1 VYIVSAFWEFWL
13 TKFSLFKQHW
23 NSIVSSFSKPLN
35 FNSGMK
41 QNNGQSGQYLNTET
55 IGMKPKNNL
64 TGPYFKKELILA
76 DFRLANLSRDC
87 SVIGRREVLTG
98 KAKFGIFGD
107 GKEIIQM
114 ALAKQFKNGDWRSG
128 YYRDQTWMMAMG
140 LYDSLEFFHQLYGNI
155 DDQFNSGSGGRVFNN
170 HFSVPNI
177 NRDGTWR
184 DLTKQKNSS
193 ADISPT
199 AGQMPR
205 LLGLAYASKLFRQ
218 NKDLKQF
225 TTLSLNGNEVAFG
238 SIGDASTSE
247 GYFWETIN
255 AAGVLQVPMAVS
267 IYDDGYGISVPKKYQ
282 TTKGSISEILKG
294 FETEKDKPGIR
305 IFKGKGWD
313 YPGLIKLYE
322 EGIAIC
328 REQHTPVVFHI
339 EEVTQPQGHS
349 TSGSH
354 ERYKS
359 EERLKWEIE
368 FDPIRKMREWIHSL
382 DIATDEELDKIVV
395 EAEEEAKES
404 RRKGWE
410 SFQTP
415 IKTERDALV
424 KIINDRSCKCTD
436 KVKENSVDS
445 YTEELKQVASPIRKD
460 NFVTA
465 RKILRNICGTCLK
478 ADNLNEELNGWL
490 KRNYADALKGYDS
503 FLYNETPTSVL
514 NVKPVA
520 PVYSADSPEVPGRQV
535 LRDNYDKLFSK
546 YPLLVT
552 FGEDTGVIGGV
563 NQSLEGLQKKFGELR
578 ITDTGIREA
587 TILGQG
593 LGLALRGMRP
603 IAEIQYL
610 DYLMYALQIL
620 SDDLATTHYR
630 SAGKMVAPL
639 IISTRGHRLE
649 GIWHSGSPM
658 SMLIN
663 SVRGVYV
670 CSPRDM
676 TRAAGF
682 YNTLL
687 EGNDPA
693 VVIEPLN
700 GYRLKEKLPDN
711 LGEFKIQLGIP
722 EILNPG
728 TDLTIVTYGSTVK
741 IAIEAVKQLA
751 LHDISVELID
761 VQTLIPFDKNKMIV
775 ESLKKTNR
783 VLFLDE
789 DVPGGTTAY
798 MMQEVL
804 EKQNGWQFLDSPPK
818 TLAAKEHRPAYTTDG
833 DYFSKPN
840 AEDVFDV
847 VYGMMK
853 EAVPDKY

>member
-1 VYIVSAFWEFWL
+1 
-13 TKFSLFKQHW
+13 
-23 NSIVSSFSKPLN
+23 
-35 FNSGMK
+35 MK
-41 QNNGQSGQYLNTET
+41 QNNHETGEYLIKENIEMKQNNNQSE
-55 IGMKPKNNL
+55 K
-64 TGPYFKKELILA
+64 YFNKESILA
-76 DFRLANLSRDC
+76 DYRMANLSRSL
-87 SVIGRREVLTG
+87 SVIGRKEVLTG

-107 GKEIIQM
+107 GKEIIQL

-140 LYDSLEFFHQLYGNI
+140 LYDSLEFFHQLYGNT
-155 DDQFNSGSGGRVFNN
+155 DNQFNTGSGGRVFNN
-170 HFSVPNI
+170 HFSIPNI
-177 NRDGTWR
+177 NPDGSWR

-218 NKDLKQF
+218 NKDLQQF
-225 TTLSLNGNEVAFG
+225 TTLSVNGNEVAFG

-267 IYDDGYGISVPKKYQ
+267 VYDDGYGISVPKKYQ

-313 YPGLIKLYE
+313 YAGLIKLYE

-359 EERLKWEIE
+359 VERLKWEEE
-368 FDPIRKMREWIHSL
+368 FDPIKKMREWILSSEITTS
-382 DIATDEELDKIVV
+382 DELDNIALA
-395 EAEEEAKES
+395 AEEEAKES
-404 RRKGWE
+404 RKKGWE
-410 SFQTP
+410 SFQNP
-415 IKTERDALV
+415 IKIERDALV
-424 KIINDRSCKCTD
+424 KIINDRSCKCTE
-436 KVKENSVDS
+436 KAKEETIES
-445 YTEELKQVASPIRKD
+445 YAEDLKQVPAPIRKD

-465 RKILRNICGTCLK
+465 RKILRNICGSCLK
-478 ADNLNEELNGWL
+478 SDNLKEELQGWL
-490 KRNYADALKGYDS
+490 KRNYATARKSYDS
-503 FLYNETPTSVL
+503 FLYNETPSSVL
-514 NVKPVA
+514 NVKPVP
-520 PVYSADSPEVPGRQV
+520 PVYSSDSQEVPGRQI
-535 LRDNYDKLFSK
+535 LRDNYDKLFTK
-546 YPLLVT
+546 YPLLLT
-552 FGEDTGVIGGV
+552 FGEDTGGIGGV

-593 LGLALRGMRP
+593 LGLSLRGLRP

-610 DYLMYALQIL
+610 DYLMYALQVL

-630 SAGKMVAPL
+630 TAGRMIAPL

-693 VVIEPLN
+693 IVIEPLN
-700 GYRLKEKLPDN
+700 GYRLKEKMPDN
-711 LGEFKIQLGIP
+711 IGEFRLPLGIP
-722 EILNPG
+722 EILSNG

-741 IAIEAVKQLA
+741 IAVEAVKHLA
-751 LHDISVELID
+751 AHNISVELID
-761 VQTLIPFDKNKMIV
+761 VQTLVPFDRNKMIL

-783 VLFLDE
+783 ILFLDE
-789 DVPGGTTAY
+789 DLPGGTTAY

-804 EKQNGWQFLDSPPK
+804 EKQGGWQYLDSPPK

-833 DYFSKPN
+833 DYFSKPS
-840 AEDVFDV
+840 AEDVFDI
-847 VYGMMK
+847 VYEMMK
-853 EAVPDKY
+853 EAEPEKYQGVVE

>member
-1 VYIVSAFWEFWL
+1 MKD
-13 TKFSLFKQHW
+13 TGSL
-23 NSIVSSFSKPLN
+23 S
-35 FNSGMK
+35 
-41 QNNGQSGQYLNTET
+41 
-55 IGMKPKNNL
+55 
-64 TGPYFKKELILA
+64 ELKISREEILA
-76 DFRLANLSRDC
+76 DFRLANLSRNL
-87 SVIGRREVLTG
+87 SIIGRREVLTG

-107 GKEIIQM
+107 GKEIIQL

-140 LYDSLEFFHQLYGNI
+140 LYTSLEFFHQLYGNTDREI
-155 DDQFNSGSGGRVFNN
+155 NPGSAGRVFNN

-177 NRDGTWR
+177 NPDGSWL

-193 ADISPT
+193 SDISPT

-218 NKDLKQF
+218 NKELHKY
-225 TTLSLNGNEVAFG
+225 TTLSKMGNEVAFG

-247 GYFWETIN
+247 GHFWETIN

-267 IYDDGYGISVPKKYQ
+267 VYDDGYGISVPKKYQ

-294 FETEKDKPGIR
+294 FESEKGKPGIR

-313 YPGLIKLYE
+313 YEGLIKLYK

-328 REQHTPVVFHI
+328 RTEQTPVLFHI

-354 ERYKS
+354 ERYKN
-359 EERLKWEIE
+359 EERLKWEAD
-368 FDPIRKMREWIHSL
+368 FDPIKKMREWIIETSV
-382 DIATDEELDKIVV
+382 ATSGELDKLAA
-395 EAEEEAKES
+395 EAEEEAKAA
-404 RRKGWE
+404 RKTGWE
-410 SFQTP
+410 MFQNP

-424 KIINDRSCKCTD
+424 KIIDARSCRCNEDPKEDSVVNYTD
-436 KVKENSVDS
+436 
-445 YTEELKQVASPIRKD
+445 ELKRVPAPIRKD

-465 RKILRNICGTCLK
+465 RKILRNICADCNKSGSLK
-478 ADNLNEELNGWL
+478 DELQGWL
-490 KRNYADALKGYDS
+490 RRNYEDASVSYDS

-520 PVYSADSPEVPGRQV
+520 PVYSESSPEVPGRQI
-535 LRDNYDKLFSK
+535 LRDNYDKLFTK

-552 FGEDTGVIGGV
+552 FGEDTGGIGGV

-593 LGLALRGMRP
+593 IGLSLRGMRP

-610 DYLMYALQIL
+610 DYLMYALQLL

-630 SAGKMVAPL
+630 TAGRMVAPL

-693 VVIEPLN
+693 IVIEPLN
-700 GYRLKEKLPDN
+700 GYRLKERLPDN
-711 LGEFKIQLGIP
+711 IGELKIELGIP
-722 EILNPG
+722 EIICQG
-728 TDLTIVTYGSTVK
+728 TDLTIVTYGSTVRV
-741 IAIEAVKQLA
+741 AHDAVELLA
-751 LHDISVELID
+751 KHNISVELID
-761 VQTLIPFDKNKMIV
+761 VQTLVPFDRHKMIV
-775 ESLKKTNR
+775 ESIKKTNR
-783 VLFLDE
+783 ILFLDE

-804 EKQNGWQFLDSPPK
+804 EKQKAWQFLDSPPK
-818 TLAAKEHRPAYTTDG
+818 TLTGKEHRPAYTTDG
-833 DYFSKPN
+833 DYFSKPSS
-840 AEDVFDV
+840 EDIFDA
-847 VYGMMK
+847 VYEIMK
-853 EAVPDKY
+853 EAAPGKF

>member
-1 VYIVSAFWEFWL
+1 MDQSKNSEGHYI
-13 TKFSLFKQHW
+13 
-23 NSIVSSFSKPLN
+23 N
-35 FNSGMK
+35 
-41 QNNGQSGQYLNTET
+41 
-55 IGMKPKNNL
+55 
-64 TGPYFKKELILA
+64 KESVLA
-76 DFRLANLSRDC
+76 DFRLANLSRNL
-87 SVIGRREVLTG
+87 SIIGRREVLTG

-107 GKEIIQM
+107 GKEIIQI
-114 ALAKQFKNGDWRSG
+114 ALAKQFRNGDWRSG

-140 LYDSLEFFHQLYGNI
+140 LYDSVEFFHQLYGNTDREI
-155 DDQFNSGSGGRVFNN
+155 NPGSGGRVFNN

-177 NRDGTWR
+177 NPDGTWR

-193 ADISPT
+193 SDISPT

-218 NKDLKQF
+218 NKELHKF
-225 TTLSLNGNEVAFG
+225 KTLSINGNEVAFG

-247 GYFWETIN
+247 GHFWETIN

-267 IYDDGYGISVPKKYQ
+267 VYDDGYGISVPKKYQ
-282 TTKGSISEILKG
+282 TTKGSISDILRG
-294 FETEKDKPGIR
+294 FEDEPGKPGIL

-322 EGIAIC
+322 EGIDIC
-328 REQHTPVVFHI
+328 RRDHKPVVFHI
-339 EEVTQPQGHS
+339 EEVTQPLGHS

-359 EERLKWEIE
+359 KERLKWEEE
-368 FDPIRKMREWIHSL
+368 FDPISRMQEWIIN
-382 DIATDEELDKIVV
+382 DGIATQEELDKISA

-404 RRKGWE
+404 RKKGWE
-410 SFQTP
+410 MFQNP
-415 IKTERDALV
+415 IKIERDALV
-424 KIINDRSCKCTD
+424 KIINDRSCRCVEENKEAAVD
-436 KVKENSVDS
+436 DINDDLKKV
-445 YTEELKQVASPIRKD
+445 LSPIRKD
-460 NFVTA
+460 NFMAA
-465 RKILRNICGTCLK
+465 RKILRNVCSTCSK
-478 ADNLNEELNGWL
+478 ADNLKEELQGWL
-490 KRNYADALKGYDS
+490 RRNYQDAAKSYDT
-503 FLYNETPTSVL
+503 FLYNEMPTSVL
-514 NVKPVA
+514 NVKPV
-520 PVYSADSPEVPGRQV
+520 PLKYADNPEEVPGRQI

-552 FGEDTGVIGGV
+552 FGEDSGYIGGV

-593 LGLALRGMRP
+593 IGLALRGMRP

-610 DYLMYALQIL
+610 DYLMYAIQIL

-630 SAGKMVAPL
+630 TAGRMIAPL

-658 SMLIN
+658 SMLVN

-693 VVIEPLN
+693 IVIEPLN
-700 GYRLKEKLPDN
+700 GYRLKEKMPDN
-711 LGEFKIQLGIP
+711 LGEFKIELGIP
-722 EILNPG
+722 EILSEG
-728 TDLTIVTYGSTVK
+728 TDLTLVTYGSIVR
-741 IAIEAVKQLA
+741 IAAEAVKQLA
-751 LHDISVELID
+751 AHGISVELID
-761 VQTLIPFDKNKMIV
+761 VQTLVPFDRNRTILN
-775 ESLKKTNR
+775 SLKKTGR

-804 EKQNGWQFLDSPPK
+804 ENHGGWNYLDSPPK
-818 TLAAKEHRPAYTTDG
+818 TLTGKEHRPAYTTDG
-833 DYFSKPN
+833 DYFSKPS
-840 AEDVFDV
+840 AEDIFDA
-847 VYGMMK
+847 VYEMMK
-853 EAVPDKY
+853 ESIPEKY

>member
-1 VYIVSAFWEFWL
+1 
-13 TKFSLFKQHW
+13 
-23 NSIVSSFSKPLN
+23 
-35 FNSGMK
+35 MK
-41 QNNGQSGQYLNTET
+41 QITNLSKSNMNKET
-55 IGMKPKNNL
+55 
-64 TGPYFKKELILA
+64 ILA
-76 DFRLANLSRDC
+76 DFKLANVSRFLSI
-87 SVIGRREVLTG
+87 VGRREVLSG

-107 GKEIIQM
+107 GKEIIQIV
-114 ALAKQFKNGDWRSG
+114 LAKQFMMGDWRSG

-140 LYDSLEFFHQLYGNI
+140 HYNSLEFFHQLYGNTNREI
-155 DDQFNSGSGGRVFNN
+155 NPGSGGRVFNN
-170 HFSVPNI
+170 HFSIPNI
-177 NRDGTWR
+177 NQDGSWR

-193 ADISPT
+193 SDISPT

-218 NKDLKQF
+218 NKDLHQF
-225 TTLSLNGNEVAFG
+225 TTLTNKGNEVAFG

-247 GYFWETIN
+247 GHFWETMN
-255 AAGVLQVPMAVS
+255 AAGVLQVPLAISV
-267 IYDDGYGISVPKKYQ
+267 YDDGYGISVPKKYQ

-294 FETEKDKPGIR
+294 FESEKNKPGIR

-313 YPGLIKLYE
+313 YPGLLKLYE

-328 REQHTPVVFHI
+328 RKEHTPVLFHI

-359 EERLKWEIE
+359 EERLKWEEE
-368 FDPIRKMREWIHSL
+368 FDPVKKMKEWILVSV
-382 DIATDEELDKIVV
+382 IASSEELDIIAA
-395 EAEEEAKES
+395 EAEEEVKES
-404 RRKGWE
+404 RKKAWE
-410 SFQTP
+410 MFQNP
-415 IKTERDALV
+415 IKVERDALV
-424 KIINDRSCKCTD
+424 KIINQRTCVCTEEA
-436 KVKENSVDS
+436 KEDTVEN
-445 YTEELKQVASPIRKD
+445 YTEDLKNVISPIRKD

-465 RKILRNICGTCLK
+465 RKILRNVCGSCNK
-478 ADNLNEELNGWL
+478 SDNLKEELQGWL
-490 KRNYADALKGYDS
+490 KRNYDDAGISYDS
-503 FLYNETPTSVL
+503 FLYNETTTSVL

-520 PVYSADSPEVPGRQV
+520 PVYSVDSPEVPGRQI
-535 LRDNYDKLFSK
+535 LRENYNKLFTK

-552 FGEDTGVIGGV
+552 FGEDTGGIGGV

-593 LGLALRGMRP
+593 IGLSLRGMRP

-610 DYLMYALQIL
+610 DYLMYALQLL

-630 SAGKMVAPL
+630 TAGRMIAPL

-658 SMLIN
+658 SMLIS

-693 VVIEPLN
+693 IVIEPLN
-700 GYRLKEKLPDN
+700 GYRLKEKMPDN
-711 LGEFKIQLGIP
+711 IGEFRFQLGIP
-722 EILNPG
+722 EILSQG
-728 TDLTIVTYGSTVK
+728 SDLTVVTYGSTVK
-741 IAIEAVKQLA
+741 VAAEAVTQLA
-751 LHDISVELID
+751 AHDISVELID
-761 VQTLIPFDKNKMIV
+761 VQTLVPFDKNKMIL
-775 ESLKKTNR
+775 ESIKKTNR

-804 EKQNGWQFLDSPPK
+804 EKQGGWQYLDSPPK
-818 TLAAKEHRPAYTTDG
+818 TLTAKEHRPAYTTDG
-833 DYFSKPN
+833 DYFSKPG
-840 AEDVFDV
+840 AEDIFDV
-847 VYGMMK
+847 IYGMMK
-853 EAVPDKY
+853 EAVPEKYVNI

>member
-1 VYIVSAFWEFWL
+1 
-13 TKFSLFKQHW
+13 
-23 NSIVSSFSKPLN
+23 
-35 FNSGMK
+35 MK
-41 QNNGQSGQYLNTET
+41 QNNNQTGHDLNTE
-55 IGMKPKNNL
+55 IIEMKQIKNQSEQ
-64 TGPYFKKELILA
+64 YFNKESILA
-76 DFRLANLSRDC
+76 DFRMANLSR
-87 SVIGRREVLTG
+87 SLSIIGRREVLTG

-107 GKEIIQM
+107 GKEIIQL

-140 LYDSLEFFHQLYGNI
+140 VYDSLEFFHQLYGNT
-155 DDQFNSGSGGRVFNN
+155 DNQFNSGSGGRVFNN
-170 HFSVPNI
+170 HFSIPNI
-177 NRDGTWR
+177 NPDGSWR
-184 DLTKQKNSS
+184 NLTKQKNSS

-218 NKDLKQF
+218 NKDLQQF
-225 TTLSLNGNEVAFG
+225 TTLSTKGNEVAFG

-255 AAGVLQVPMAVS
+255 AAGVLQVPLAVS
-267 IYDDGYGISVPKKYQ
+267 VYDDGYGISVPKKYQ

-313 YPGLIKLYE
+313 YEGLIKLYQ

-328 REQHTPVVFHI
+328 REQHTPVLFHI

-359 EERLKWEIE
+359 EERLKWEEE
-368 FDPIRKMREWIHSL
+368 FDPIKKMREWIINSE
-382 DIATDEELDKIVV
+382 IATSEELDKLAL

-410 SFQTP
+410 SFQSP
-415 IKTERDALV
+415 IKIERDALV
-424 KIINDRSCKCTD
+424 KIINDRSCRCTE
-436 KVKENSVDS
+436 KAKEESVDS
-445 YTEELKQVASPIRKD
+445 YTDELKRVPAPIRKD

-478 ADNLNEELNGWL
+478 SDNLKEELQGWL
-490 KRNYADALKGYDS
+490 KRNYEDARKSYDS
-503 FLYNETPTSVL
+503 FLYNETPSSVL
-514 NVKPVA
+514 NVKPIA
-520 PVYSADSPEVPGRQV
+520 PVYSADSPEVPARQI
-535 LRDNYDKLFSK
+535 LRDNYEKLFTK

-552 FGEDTGVIGGV
+552 FGEDTGNIGGV

-610 DYLMYALQIL
+610 DYLMYCLQVL

-630 SAGKMVAPL
+630 TAGRMIAPL

-663 SVRGVYV
+663 SVRGIYV

-693 VVIEPLN
+693 IVIEPLN

-711 LGEFKIQLGIP
+711 IGEFRMELGIP
-722 EILNPG
+722 EILKEG

-741 IAIEAVKQLA
+741 IAMEAVKHLA
-751 LHDISVELID
+751 AHDISVELID
-761 VQTLIPFDKNKMIV
+761 VQTLMPFDRKKIII

-783 VLFLDE
+783 ILFLDE

-798 MMQEVL
+798 MLQEVI
-804 EKQNGWQFLDSPPK
+804 EKQGGWQYLDSPPK
-818 TLAAKEHRPAYTTDG
+818 TLTAKEHRPAYTTDG
-833 DYFSKPN
+833 DYFSKPSS
-840 AEDVFDV
+840 EDVFDV
-847 VYGMMK
+847 VYQMMK
-853 EAVPDKY
+853 EAVPEKF

>member
-1 VYIVSAFWEFWL
+1 
-13 TKFSLFKQHW
+13 
-23 NSIVSSFSKPLN
+23 
-35 FNSGMK
+35 MK
-41 QNNGQSGQYLNTET
+41 QNNGQSGQHLNTDT

-64 TGPYFKKELILA
+64 SGPYFKKELILA
-76 DFRLANLSRDC
+76 DFRLANLSRAC

-155 DDQFNSGSGGRVFNN
+155 DDQFDAGSGGRVFNN

-218 NKDLKQF
+218 NKDLNQF
-225 TTLSLNGNEVAFG
+225 KTLSVNGNEVAFG

-282 TTKGSISEILKG
+282 TTKGSISDILKG

-339 EEVTQPQGHS
+339 EEVSQPQGHS

-359 EERLKWEIE
+359 EERLKWEVE
-368 FDPIRKMREWIHSL
+368 YDPIKKMREWILSM
-382 DIATDEELDKIVV
+382 DIATPEELDKIVV

-404 RRKGWE
+404 RRQGWE
-410 SFQTP
+410 SFQGP
-415 IKTERDALV
+415 IKIERDALV
-424 KIINDRSCKCTD
+424 KIINDRSCMCTD
-436 KVKENSVDS
+436 KAKEESVDN
-445 YTEELKQVASPIRKD
+445 YKEDLMKVPAPIRKD

-465 RKILRNICGTCLK
+465 RKILRNICGTCIK
-478 ADNLNEELNGWL
+478 SDNLNEELHGWL

-503 FLYNETPTSVL
+503 FLYNEMPTSVL
-514 NVKPVA
+514 KVKPVA

-563 NQSLEGLQKKFGELR
+563 NQSLEGLQKKYGELR

-593 LGLALRGMRP
+593 LGLSLRGMRP

-620 SDDLATTHYR
+620 SDDLATTYYR

-693 VVIEPLN
+693 IVIEPLN

-761 VQTLIPFDKNKMIV
+761 VQTLIPFDRNKMIV

-789 DVPGGTTAY
+789 DLPGGTTAY

-818 TLAAKEHRPAYTTDG
+818 TLTAKEHRPAYTTDG

-840 AEDVFDV
+840 AEDVFDA